1 MSLPGADFTQQHS
14 MSFFRDK
21 AKEVEAAVLSIF
33 RGDVSAYDGSRLTD
47 TEVSTLAR
55 CLENSAVLKPVVSVL
70 QKDLNATI
78 RKLKQSISR
87 NRPGSARNRS
97 RLAKKKE
104 KEEKMKV
111 VHKQTVEQLRKKH
124 SDHLKKLET
133 KVKTLRQRCKE
144 TNNKLK
150 AATAHGT
157 KARARCVVEGCYN
170 VARGRT
176 KKCIGH
182 GGGPR
187 CTIEGCNSGALSA
200 TLGYCGK
207 HAVAEAKDAIVCS
220 KCQKEF
226 KSLEGL
232 RSHTKNKVCE
242 RIAQAAESTYKYTCD
257 LCPRKFKSSQGLAYH
272 KKVLHEGDA
281 ATAKR
286 KMPVYEATK
295 LLENI
300 KKAKV
305 AQAQQHQQQ
314 QEQMQQLT
322 NAPNAVQDI
331 EVTL

>member
-1 MSLPGADFTQQHS
+1 MSIPGGADYGQTPV
-14 MSFFRDK
+14 SFFRDK
-21 AKEVEAAVLSIF
+21 GKEVESALLAIL
-33 RGDVSAYDGSRLTD
+33 RGDVGAYDNSRLSD

-55 CLENSAVLKPVVSVL
+55 CLENSSILKPVVGFL
-70 QKDLNATI
+70 QKDLNTTI
-78 RKLKQSISR
+78 RKLKQSVSR
-87 NRPGSARNRS
+87 NRPGSARNRTK
-97 RLAKKKE
+97 LAKKKE

-111 VHKQTVEQLRKKH
+111 EHKHTVEHLRKKH
-124 SDHLKKLET
+124 SEHLKKLEAT
-133 KVKTLRQRCKE
+133 VKVLRKRCKE

-150 AATAHGT
+150 AATAHGS
-157 KARARCVVEGCYN
+157 KSRARCVVEGCYN

-226 KSLEGL
+226 RSLEGL

-242 RIAQAAESTYKYTCD
+242 RIAQADESTYKYSCD

-272 KKVLHEGDA
+272 KKVMHEGVQ
-281 ATAKR
+281 TAKR

-305 AQAQQHQQQ
+305 AQAV
-314 QEQMQQLT
+314 QEAAQELPV
-322 NAPNAVQDI
+322 A
-331 EVTL
+331 L